1 MKEGTIIRI
10 LYYQPKLEVKK
21 VNVTRIQFL
30 NRIFVLTRNQS
41 EVLKKEPL
49 DMNRFNRI
57 LEQKQQEIE
66 QLGKMYEKGQKE
78 WSVEEINIYT
88 KIKELDNEN
97 QQKFQRQYEKEKL
110 KAKSKRNF
118 TSMNNAYRNAYSLE
132 QQQGGLFFDQ
142 KGK

>member
-1 MKEGTIIRI
+1 M
-10 LYYQPKLEVKK
+10 
-21 VNVTRIQFL
+21 NVTRIQFL

-49 DMNRFNRI
+49 DINRFNRI

-66 QLGKMYEKGQKE
+66 QLGKMYEKEQKE

-118 TSMNNAYRNAYSLE
+118 TNMNNAYRNAYSLE
-132 QQQGGLFFDQ
+132 QQQGGLFFDE